1 MEIPSYVEKIIGQFW
16 QPIVKIVGKQLKK
29 YYFEQV
35 GAKHWLVEFDKF
47 FDTSHLEQECADYHQ
62 GSGQGSWTIHSIR
75 CLVRGLLAKYLF
87 NASYRETEEM
97 VKYNLLVK
105 LWVGYGLFEGV
116 FDHTTLQRFETW
128 VLVNHNLLFFDE
140 IVRQID
146 KQHQTKHR
154 DLQVI
159 DSFGMLGRAI
169 EQNVIVL
176 VRQVAQ
182 YLLKAL
188 EKDLPN
194 IKRAMEAEINR
205 EALFGAENEKAS
217 SLLKKAERIERLQ
230 TVGEQ
235 IIHLQA
241 MVATLEP
248 ALLVAHPNVE
258 QWQSCLTKIIADH
271 LKIRTTQTQAEVSL
285 TITELSNKKEDNEQ
299 KGSYCIL
306 SANDLDMTLRVH
318 GKGKVMVGYNASVVS
333 DETYVRYT
341 QVDTGAQPDQTALP
355 DVFKH
360 YQEHKHPLPKK
371 MSGDMAYGNGKTRAL
386 VAGITEGQ
394 TTIVAK
400 CPNYDQRTD
409 RFTPSDFIL
418 DESDPRHPTLTCPN
432 KVTTTTVSRDKNGDG
447 FDFRFSPK
455 MCRACPLFI
464 KCRGEKGN
472 PNGRRTVYISYYL
485 PFLKQAKA
493 YNQTEQGQSELKQ
506 RSVIE
511 RHIFNLTNLFG
522 ARRAKSYGLVK
533 ANFQLRMA
541 AMAFNIRQFLR
552 YGTGKQKPQP
562 QPATG

>member
-1 MEIPSYVEKIIGQFW
+1 MEIPSYVEKIIDQYW
-16 QPIVKIVGKQLKK
+16 QPIIKIVGKQLKK

-35 GAKHWLVEFDKF
+35 EPEHWLVEFDKF
-47 FDTSHLEQECADYHQ
+47 FDTSYLEQECASYHQ
-62 GSGQGSWTIHSIR
+62 GSGQGSWTIHPIK
-75 CLVRGLLAKYLF
+75 CLVRGLLAKYLY
-87 NASYRETEEM
+87 NTSYRETETM
-97 VKYNLLVK
+97 VKYNILVR
-105 LWVGYGLFEGV
+105 LWVGYGLFEQV
-116 FDHTTLQRFETW
+116 FDHTTLQRFEMW
-128 VLVNHNLLFFDE
+128 VLLKHNLLFFDE
-140 IVRQID
+140 IVKQID

-154 DLQVI
+154 ELQVI
-159 DSFGMLGRAI
+159 DTFGMLGRAI

-176 VRQVAQ
+176 LRQVAQ

-188 EKDLPN
+188 EKDLADT
-194 IKRAMEAEINR
+194 KRAIEAELNN
-205 EALFGAENEKAS
+205 EALFGEEDEKPTN
-217 SLLKKAERIERLQ
+217 LLRKAERIKRLQ

-235 IIHLQA
+235 VIHLQA
-241 MVATLEP
+241 MVASLEP
-248 ALLVAHPNVE
+248 SLLATHPGVK
-258 QWQSCLTKIIADH
+258 QWQACLSKIIADH
-271 LKIRTTQTQAEVSL
+271 LKIRTTQNQAGVSIS
-285 TITELSNKKEDNEQ
+285 ITELSNKKEEKEQ

-306 SANDLDMTLRVH
+306 SANDLEMTLRVH
-318 GKGKVMVGYNASVVS
+318 GKGKAIVGYNASVMS
-333 DETYVRYT
+333 DEFYVRHT
-341 QVDTGAQPDQTALP
+341 QVDTGAQPDQAALA

-360 YQEHKHPLPKK
+360 YQKHNHPLPKK
-371 MSGDMAYGNGKTRAL
+371 MSGDMAYGHGKTRAL
-386 VAGITEGQ
+386 VAGITQGQ

-400 CPNYDQRTD
+400 CPDYDKRTN

-418 DESDPRHPTLTCPN
+418 DDSDPRQPSLTCPN

-447 FDFRFSPK
+447 FDFRFSAK

-472 PNGRRTVYISYYL
+472 PNGRRTVYFSYYRS
-485 PFLKQAKA
+485 FLKEAHQ
-493 YNQTEQGQSELKQ
+493 YNQTEQGQTELKQ

-552 YGTGKQKPQP
+552 YGTGEQKPKP